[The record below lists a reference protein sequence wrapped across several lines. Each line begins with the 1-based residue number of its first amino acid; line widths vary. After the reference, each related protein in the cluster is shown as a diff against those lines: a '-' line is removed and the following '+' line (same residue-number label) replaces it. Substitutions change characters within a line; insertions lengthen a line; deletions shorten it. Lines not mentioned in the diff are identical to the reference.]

1 MMRNQAITVGKHLML
16 LAFGLVMLYPILW
29 IIASS
34 LKSEDEIFR
43 QASSLL
49 PADFRWENYV
59 AGWRGFGDYGFD
71 LFFKN
76 SFIVAGGV
84 LIGTFFSSTL
94 TAFGFGRMQF
104 KFKPFLFACLLATM
118 MLPSQVMLI
127 PQYIMFQKLGWVD
140 TFLPLIAPAFIGGN
154 AFFIFLLIQ
163 FVRGLPKELDE
174 AATIDGC
181 GPFGIFV
188 RIILPLMKSGITTV
202 MIFAFLW
209 TWEDFMGPLI
219 YLNNTSLY
227 TVTRG
232 LQMFAD
238 PQSITAWG
246 PLLAMS
252 ALAILP
258 QLIVFL
264 LFQKNIV
271 EGIATTGL
279 KG

>member
-1 MMRNQAITVGKHLML
+1 MANKIKQLSSHAAISL
-16 LAFGLVMLYPILW
+16 FGLVMIYPILW

-34 LKSEDEIFR
+34 LKSEDEIFKK
-43 QASSLL
+43 ASSLIPSAL
-49 PADFRWENYV
+49 QWGNFAQ
-59 AGWRGFGDYGFD
+59 GWKGFGSYGFD
-71 LFFKN
+71 LFFTN
-76 SFIVAGGV
+76 SLIVTVSV
-84 LIGTFFSSTL
+84 LIGTLFSSTL
-94 TAFGFGRMQF
+94 SAFGFGRMNF
-104 KFKPFLFACLLATM
+104 RFKPFWFACLLATM

-140 TFLPLIAPAFIGGN
+140 TFLPLIVPAFIGGN

-174 AATIDGC
+174 AAIIDGC
-181 GPFGIFV
+181 SPFGIFT
-188 RIILPLMKSGITTV
+188 RIMLPLMKGAITTV
-202 MIFAFLW
+202 LIFCFLW

-219 YLNNTSLY
+219 YLNDTKLY

-232 LQMFAD
+232 LQLFSD

-252 ALAILP
+252 ALALLP

-264 LFQKNIV
+264 IFQKNIV